1 MVHVNIHVLPIYPY
15 SCTVLR
21 EGRVTNEPITPPSCV
36 CVFKAPRTYTPVLGA
51 LVSPPTRILEHR
63 SLSSTPSHAPAPSA
77 LLYSVGCAALRLVPF
92 SAPHPPTLGP
102 KTPNLVLWLV

>member
-1 MVHVNIHVLPIYPY
+1 MGHVTAVIYTFY
-15 SCTVLR
+15 RFTRTVLR